1 MSVRNIVNKKFM
13 CQTLKSLNNEYKKKQ
28 TNFFFETKDKQIS
41 KCQ

>member
-13 CQTLKSLNNEYKKKQ
+13 CQTLNSLNNEYKKQ